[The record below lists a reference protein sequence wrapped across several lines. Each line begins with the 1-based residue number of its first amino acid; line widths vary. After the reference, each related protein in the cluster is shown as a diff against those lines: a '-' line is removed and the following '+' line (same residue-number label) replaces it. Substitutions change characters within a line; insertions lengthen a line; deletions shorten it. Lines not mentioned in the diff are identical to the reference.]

1 MNLVGKKKS
10 SFLRNLFE
18 EIDDRRD
25 QRSSVD
31 GSWGALSSRL
41 RSTNALQIGL
51 QLSQQEAAFGTNMY
65 ESLRRSDAK
74 ELRALMDQGIAVDDA
89 VAAIFRR
96 RYEQTAQDVLVSPPN
111 ASSTAAAAQASGAP
125 LSPQGQKAKPPP
137 AVVDSP
143 PPLSVDIGPSSP
155 SVRADSKDHIY
166 AHAQDANEEK
176 DNDSPVT
183 TRTGSSFFP
192 NTASV
197 LPSSSP
203 LGAMPPPRS
212 IPRMNSSEAVQM
224 AMMLSEQEEKYGV
237 NMFDSLRPSDEPE
250 IERLVTIGY
259 TLEQAVYALFEQK
272 YMITKTDSNGLD
284 QDAHDQPSASASATV
299 RVDTAVVVESAEYE
313 EYEDSDEEEV
323 ASQAHSVHSLPQ
335 PVLYAPS
342 SPMGA
347 VPSPM
352 QALPQMVSPGYP
364 PQMMHGAYPYPQQPF
379 YGAYPGYPQQQ
390 QQQQQQQLM
399 YQHYAQQQQ
408 QQQQQ
413 MYMSQ
418 AYYQGHPGYNYPG
431 MAPAMPMGGYYP
443 PTAQG
448 YPPAAQ
454 AYPPAAQGY
463 YPQMV
468 PQQSFSAPAP
478 PSMPYGAATSSSSSV
493 VSSGSATEKSK
504 PVARKSSIF
513 GGSKKEKARYK
524 ESDVKTIVNMGFNR
538 DQAINALLQ
547 YDNDLL
553 RAIDSL
559 TR

>member
-10 SFLRNLFE
+10 SFLRNLFD

-25 QRSSVD
+25 QHSTVD

-74 ELRALMDQGIAVDDA
+74 ELRALMEQGIPVDDA
-89 VAAIFRR
+89 VATIFRR
-96 RYEQTAQDVLVSPPN
+96 RYEQTVQEALAHPLIASP
-111 ASSTAAAAQASGAP
+111 TAAAAQVSDTPVSHQAP
-125 LSPQGQKAKPPP
+125 
-137 AVVDSP
+137 VDSP

-155 SVRADSKDHIY
+155 SARADTKDHTY
-166 AHAQDANEEK
+166 AHPQDANDEK
-176 DNDSPVT
+176 DNNSPVT
-183 TRTGSSFFP
+183 ARTGSSFFP

-203 LGAMPPPRS
+203 LGTMPPPRS

-259 TLEQAVYALFEQK
+259 TLEQAVYALFEQN
-272 YMITKTDSNGLD
+272 YMIAKTDSNGLD
-284 QDAHDQPSASASATV
+284 QDSPDQPSASAAV
-299 RVDTAVVVESAEYE
+299 RVDTAVMAESAAYE
-313 EYEDSDEEEV
+313 EYEDSDEDEV
-323 ASQAHSVHSLPQ
+323 TVTSQAHSVHSLQQ
-335 PVLYAPS
+335 PVMYAPS

-347 VPSPM
+347 VPPPM
-352 QALPQMVSPGYP
+352 QALPHMVPPGYP
-364 PQMMHGAYPYPQQPF
+364 PQMMHGAYPYPQQQF

-390 QQQQQQQLM
+390 QQQQQQQMM
-399 YQHYAQQQQ
+399 YQQYALQQQQ
-408 QQQQQ
+408 QQQLQQQQQ

-431 MAPAMPMGGYYP
+431 MAPTMPMAGYYP

-448 YPPAAQ
+448 
-454 AYPPAAQGY
+454 YPPAAQGY

-468 PQQSFSAPAP
+468 PQQSYSAPAP
-478 PSMPYGAATSSSSSV
+478 PPVPYVAATSSSSSV
-493 VSSGSATEKSK
+493 VSSGSVVGATEKSK
-504 PVARKSSIF
+504 PVTRKSSIF
-513 GGSKKEKARYK
+513 GGSKKEKSRYK

-538 DQAINALLQ
+538 DQAVNALLQ